1 VLARRHK
8 SVFRQKLAA
17 CLALGALLL
26 VLSASYWH
34 APHGPNAA
42 HAGHSSH
49 VHHDHDHDAPQDHP
63 EHSCPVCVAVHTP
76 TSNGLTGAAAGVPAP
91 MLVGRTQVAHERAAP
106 ALPLPVS
113 RARGPPPKA

>member
-8 SVFRQKLAA
+8 SILRQRLAG
-17 CLALGALLL
+17 CLGLGALLL

-34 APHGPNAA
+34 APHGPEDL

-49 VHHDHDHDAPQDHP
+49 THHDHDHDEPQGP
-63 EHSCPVCVAVHTP
+63 TEHSCPVCIAVHTP
-76 TSNGLTGAAAGVPAP
+76 TSNGLTGDDTGLPVP

-113 RARGPPPKA
+113 RARGPPRTA